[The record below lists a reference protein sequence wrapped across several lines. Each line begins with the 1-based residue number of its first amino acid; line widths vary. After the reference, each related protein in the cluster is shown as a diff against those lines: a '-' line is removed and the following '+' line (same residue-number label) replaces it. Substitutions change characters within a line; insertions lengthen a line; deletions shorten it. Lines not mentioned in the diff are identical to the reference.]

1 MTSIVLK
8 DVSVDIPIF
17 NSQMR
22 SFKKKLMGLA
32 TGGMIGLSEKG
43 QTFIRSLD
51 SLNLK
56 VEPNERIGLIGHNGA
71 GKSTLLRVLSGVYYP
86 TKGQAFIDGR
96 IGSLIDISLG
106 IDTESTGLENIYLRA
121 ALLGIPKSKVDK
133 ELDSLV
139 EFTQLG
145 DFINMPVRTYST
157 GMHMR
162 LAFAVSTMISPDIL
176 LMDEW
181 LSVGDAS
188 FQLQAERRLDDLV
201 ARSNILVIASHSRQL
216 IEKCCTKV
224 LWLEHGKMKMF
235 GPVNEVCP
243 AYFGS

>member
-17 NSQMR
+17 NSQTR

-71 GKSTLLRVLSGVYYP
+71 GISTLLRVLSGVYYP

-139 EFTQLG
+139 EFTHLG
-145 DFINMPVRTYST
+145 DCINMPVRTY
-157 GMHMR
+157 
-162 LAFAVSTMISPDIL
+162 
-176 LMDEW
+176 
-181 LSVGDAS
+181 
-188 FQLQAERRLDDLV
+188 
-201 ARSNILVIASHSRQL
+201 
-216 IEKCCTKV
+216 
-224 LWLEHGKMKMF
+224 
-235 GPVNEVCP
+235 
-243 AYFGS
+243 